1 MITVYKTPSVFEMIF
16 DYNPRIIADIKALPN
31 NLRYWNGGK
40 KCWCILAS
48 QESAVNLLLKKY
60 NKENPTAMAPEQVGE
75 IPPLPELT
83 IDLGL
88 KMNPFPYQAKGIAY
102 SLLHKRVIVGDQPGL
117 GKTLQAI
124 GTMVG
129 AKCKCILVIC
139 PSSLKLNWQREFEKV
154 AGIKAATT
162 QTAGGLWNGD
172 GSSLIL
178 TDSIKTTWT
187 TFHRTAGVRVF
198 ITNYESLKKYF
209 VAKIKKVVDPET
221 GKQKPLRLD
230 HIEFHQNIQLFD
242 AVILDELHKCKDGG
256 TQQSKFCMGLTKG
269 KDIVLG
275 LTGTPVVNKPKDL
288 ISQLHILGRLGD
300 FGGYKVFMDRYCG
313 GNGTGA
319 TNLAELN
326 YKLQTTCFFQRQ
338 KKEVLTEL
346 PDKMRQIV
354 ISDITT
360 RSEYNDAISD
370 LSNYLQEYRQKT
382 DEEVAKSMRGEIMV
396 KIGVCKNIS
405 ARGKINDVIEH
416 INEVVASG
424 EKIGVFIHQR
434 EIAAALKKYY
444 PDALTITGSDSQD
457 ARQAAVDNFQNNP
470 ACSIILLSIKAAG
483 VGLTLTAASRCLF
496 VELPWHAADC
506 DQCEDRFHR
515 IGQKDSVQCAYFLGK
530 ETIDEDI
537 YEIIEKKRTIA
548 NTVTGTPDNVQK
560 EIIDRV
566 MNSLFNKKQREQS
579 EN

>member
-1 MITVYKTPSVFEMIF
+1 MIQVYKTASAFELIF
-16 DYNPRIIADIKALPN
+16 EYNPKVISDIKAIPG
-31 NLRYWNGGK
+31 RYWK
-40 KCWCILAS
+40 SSSKCWCIPS
-48 QESAVNLLLKKY
+48 HMEDSVNFLLKKY
-60 NKENPTAMAPEQVGE
+60 NKENPIAEAPEQVGE

-83 IDLGL
+83 IEIPL
-88 KMNPFPYQAKGIAY
+88 KMQPFPYQAKGIAY

-124 GTMVG
+124 GTVVG

-139 PSSLKLNWQREFEKV
+139 PSSLKLNWQREFDKV
-154 AGIKAATT
+154 AGMKA
-162 QTAGGLWNGD
+162 L
-172 GSSLIL
+172 LL
-178 TDSIKTTWT
+178 TDSIKA
-187 TFHRTAGVRVF
+187 TFQTYHRVAGIRVF

-209 VAKIKKVVDPET
+209 VQSIDKPKDT
-221 GKQKPLRLD
+221 PLRLN
-230 HIEFHQNIQLFD
+230 HIKFKDNINLFD
-242 AVILDELHKCKDGG
+242 AIILDELHKCKDGG
-256 TQQSKFCMGLTKG
+256 TQQSKFCMGITKG
-269 KDIVLG
+269 KDFILG

-354 ISDITT
+354 LSEITT
-360 RSEYNDAISD
+360 QKEYNDALSD

-405 ARGKINDVIEH
+405 ARGKIDDVIEH
-416 INEVVASG
+416 IDEVVASG

-434 EIAAALKKYY
+434 EIAQKLKQRY
-444 PDALTITGSDSQD
+444 PDALTITGADSQD
-457 ARQAAVDNFQNNP
+457 QRQAAVDNFQNNP
-470 ACSIILLSIKAAG
+470 ACNIILLSIKAAG

-530 ETIDEDI
+530 GTIDEDI

-548 NTVTGTPDNVQK
+548 NTVTGTADNVQK

-566 MNSLFNKKQREQS
+566 MNSLFNKKTANVCED
-579 EN
+579 

>member
-1 MITVYKTPSVFEMIF
+1 MIQVYKTPSSYELIF
-16 DYNPRIIADIKALPN
+16 DYNTRVIADIKGIEG
-31 NLRYWNGGK
+31 RYWNGSK
-40 KCWCILAS
+40 KCWCIPVS
-48 QESAVNLLLKKY
+48 QERSLNWLLKKY
-60 NKENPTAMAPEQVGE
+60 NKANDTEAAPEHVGE
-75 IPPLPELT
+75 IPPMPELT
-83 IDLGL
+83 IDIPL
-88 KMNPFPYQAKGIAY
+88 NYTPFPYQSKGIAY
-102 SLLHKRVIVGDQPGL
+102 SLIHKRVIVGDQPGL

-124 GTMVG
+124 GTVVG
-129 AKCKCILVIC
+129 AKCKCILVVC
-139 PSSLKLNWQREFEKV
+139 PSSLKLNWQREFEQV

-162 QTAGGLWNGD
+162 QTAGGLWNSG

-209 VAKIKKVVDPET
+209 VARIKKVLDPET
-221 GKQKPLRLD
+221 GKPKPLRLD
-230 HIEFHQNIQLFD
+230 HIEFHQSIQLFD
-242 AVILDELHKCKDGG
+242 AVILDELHKCKDGS
-256 TQQSKFCMGLTKG
+256 TQQAKLCMGVTKG
-269 KDIVLG
+269 KNFILG

-300 FGGYKVFMDRYCG
+300 FGGYKFFMDRYCG

-346 PDKMRQIV
+346 PDKMRQIM
-354 ISDITT
+354 ISDIAT
-360 RSEYNDAISD
+360 RKEYNDAISD
-370 LSNYLQEYRQKT
+370 LSGYLQEYRNKT
-382 DEEVAKSMRGEIMV
+382 DEEVQKSMRGEIMV

-416 INEVVASG
+416 IDEVVASG
-424 EKIGVFIHQR
+424 EKIGVFIHQK
-434 EIAAALKKYY
+434 EIAQALKNHY
-444 PDALTITGSDSQD
+444 PHALTITGSDSQD

-470 ACSIILLSIKAAG
+470 DCNIILLSIKAAG
-483 VGLTLTAASRCLF
+483 VGLTLTAASRCAF
-496 VELPWHAADC
+496 IELPWHAADC

-530 ETIDEDI
+530 GTIDEDI
-537 YEIIEKKRTIA
+537 YEIIEKKRTVA
-548 NTVTGTPDNVQK
+548 NTITGSSDDIQR

-566 MNSLFNKKQREQS
+566 MNSLFNKQPVAA
-579 EN
+579 

>member
-1 MITVYKTPSVFEMIF
+1 MS
-16 DYNPRIIADIKALPN
+16 
-31 NLRYWNGGK
+31 
-40 KCWCILAS
+40 
-48 QESAVNLLLKKY
+48 
-60 NKENPTAMAPEQVGE
+60 
-75 IPPLPELT
+75 
-83 IDLGL
+83 
-88 KMNPFPYQAKGIAY
+88 
-102 SLLHKRVIVGDQPGL
+102 
-117 GKTLQAI
+117 
-124 GTMVG
+124 
-129 AKCKCILVIC
+129 
-139 PSSLKLNWQREFEKV
+139 
-154 AGIKAATT
+154 
-162 QTAGGLWNGD
+162 
-172 GSSLIL
+172 
-178 TDSIKTTWT
+178 DSIKTTWPT
-187 TFHRTAGVRVF
+187 YHRVAGVKVF

-209 VAKIKKVVDPET
+209 VQSIDKPKDV
-221 GKQKPLRLD
+221 PLRLN
-230 HIEFHQNIQLFD
+230 HIKFKENISIFD
-242 AVILDELHKCKDGG
+242 AAIFDELHRCKDGS
-256 TQQSKFCMGLTKG
+256 TQQTKFCMGIA
-269 KDIVLG
+269 KDKEHILG

-300 FGGYKVFMDRYCG
+300 FGGYKFFMDRYCG

-360 RSEYNDAISD
+360 RKEYNDAISD

-405 ARGKINDVIEH
+405 ARGKINDIIEH
-416 INEVVASG
+416 IDEVVASG

-434 EIAAALKKYY
+434 EIAQALKHHY
-444 PDALTITGSDSQD
+444 PHALTITGSDSQEQ
-457 ARQAAVDNFQNNP
+457 RQAAVDNFQTNP
-470 ACSIILLSIKAAG
+470 ACNIILLSIKAAG
-483 VGLTLTAASRCLF
+483 VGLTLTAASRCAF

-530 ETIDEDI
+530 DTIDEDI
-537 YEIIEKKRTIA
+537 YELIEKKRTIA
-548 NTVTGTPDNVQK
+548 NTITGTSDNIQK

-566 MNSLFNKKQREQS
+566 MNSLFNKKSQEVAA
-579 EN
+579 